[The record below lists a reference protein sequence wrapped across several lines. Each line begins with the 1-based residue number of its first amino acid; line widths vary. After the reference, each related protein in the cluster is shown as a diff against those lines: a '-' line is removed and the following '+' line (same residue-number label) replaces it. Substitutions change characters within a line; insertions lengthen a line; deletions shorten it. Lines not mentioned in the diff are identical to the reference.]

1 MTQPSGKISSTDS
14 KTRMSLASTPTA
26 PALTPAAPMIDS
38 GKILRKTND
47 FSARKQRA
55 ENEDGERLLHY
66 LEEANHVQKL
76 HSSVKYG
83 MRISPVFNDFLE
95 KAHEMWQQD
104 KQEDGESEDEEE
116 EDDYLPPL
124 PAFKITSKNKYTYLE
139 ASVFLVKE
147 FQQETDMSSRKRKG
161 RDTPDDRAVSSQTGR
176 NVKQR
181 AILHEDEQAR
191 LTPYPIKSMLKMG
204 RSGIRFGS
212 PVGNPLS
219 RIRRS
224 LRKTYI
230 YERRSFGRMCMMT

>member
-1 MTQPSGKISSTDS
+1 MTQPIGKISSTDS
-14 KTRMSLASTPTA
+14 KTTMSLASTPTA
-26 PALTPAAPMIDS
+26 PALTPTAPMINS

-47 FSARKQRA
+47 FSTRKQRA

-124 PAFKITSKNKYTYLE
+124 PAFKITSKNKYTYLG
-139 ASVFLVKE
+139 ASVFLE
-147 FQQETDMSSRKRKG
+147 FRKRKD
-161 RDTPDDRAVSSQTGR
+161 RDTPDDRADSSQTGR

-181 AILHEDEQAR
+181 AILHEDELAR

-224 LRKTYI
+224 LRKTYS
-230 YERRSFGRMCMMT
+230 YERRIFGRMCMMT